1 MSQQHNVITL
11 QEDGRVDLA
20 LQAYTLGQFRSLRRA
35 AAAFNVKHQRLSNQ
49 LHGISSRAQ
58 TRPNCQKLTATEEQT
73 IIQYILNLDSRGFA
87 PRLYEVADIADK
99 VLSIRGSEPVGR
111 H

>member
-11 QEDGRVDLA
+11 QEDSRVDLT

-35 AAAFNVKHQRLSNQ
+35 AIAFNIKYQRLSNR
-49 LHGISSRAQ
+49 LYRISSRAQ
-58 TRPNCQKLTATEEQT
+58 TRPNYQKLTVTKEQT

-87 PRLYEVADIADK
+87 PRLCEVVDIADK
-99 VLSIRGSEPVGR
+99 VLGIRGSELVSR

>member
-11 QEDGRVDLA
+11 QEDGRVDLT
-20 LQAYTLGQFRSLRRA
+20 LQAYILGQFQSLRRA
-35 AAAFNVKHQRLSNQ
+35 TTAFNIKYQRLSNQ

-58 TRPNCQKLTATEEQT
+58 TRPNYQKLTATKEQT

-87 PRLYEVADIADK
+87 P
-99 VLSIRGSEPVGR
+99 
-111 H
+111 